1 MNPLFPETS
10 YAVGKYLVSPLIQ
23 QAADGRFAS
32 AVSIRSGQGQASHDR
47 VYRFT
52 RLFSRQE
59 QALAYALGQ
68 ARQWLHTGLPA

>member
-1 MNPLFPETS
+1 MTTTREKTFS
-10 YAVGKYLVSPLIQ
+10 VGRYLVSPLTRLTQ
-23 QAADGRFAS
+23 TGCYAPS
-32 AVSIRSGQGQASHDR
+32 VSIRSGQGQASHDR

>member
-1 MNPLFPETS
+1 MIPHHHTISSDGFVITPLSRLQGTGMFS
-10 YAVGKYLVSPLIQ
+10 
-23 QAADGRFAS
+23 S